1 MSEVELS
8 TNPTVGHAFC
18 RVLRT
23 GGNLSFRPIKN
34 KTKQKTNKQT
44 KNPTDITVCPCNFNC
59 QDDSVNHHT
68 VFTRMKIIYTMDTQE
83 RKAETI
89 VTVDEVP

>member
-34 KTKQKTNKQT
+34 KTKQNKKQTNKQKT
-44 KNPTDITVCPCNFNC
+44 PQTSRYAPVISTVRM
-59 QDDSVNHHT
+59 T
-68 VFTRMKIIYTMDTQE
+68 V
-83 RKAETI
+83 
-89 VTVDEVP
+89 